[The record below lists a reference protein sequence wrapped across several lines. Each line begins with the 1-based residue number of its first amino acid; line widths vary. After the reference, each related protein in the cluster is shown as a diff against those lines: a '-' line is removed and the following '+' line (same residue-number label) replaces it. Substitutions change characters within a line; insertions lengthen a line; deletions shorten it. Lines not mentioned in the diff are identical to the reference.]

1 MLAVLGAVK
10 KGVPVRRAAL
20 EYGIPRTTLQ
30 DRHLGKVQHGTKP
43 GPAPYLTN
51 TEEAELSE
59 FIGQI
64 GYGKNGKQIKGIAE
78 SVAQTLKKSRISDGW
93 FRRFMDRQPHLRL
106 CKGDVT
112 ANVRM
117 DAMNNIETTSSF

>member
-1 MLAVLGAVK
+1 MLAALGAVK
-10 KGVPVRRAAL
+10 KGVPVRRVV
-20 EYGIPRTTLQ
+20 YGIPRTTLQ

-64 GYGKNGKQIKGIAE
+64 GYGKMENK
-78 SVAQTLKKSRISDGW
+78 
-93 FRRFMDRQPHLRL
+93 
-106 CKGDVT
+106 
-112 ANVRM
+112 
-117 DAMNNIETTSSF
+117 

>member
-1 MLAVLGAVK
+1 MK
-10 KGVPVRRAAL
+10 
-20 EYGIPRTTLQ
+20 
-30 DRHLGKVQHGTKP
+30 
-43 GPAPYLTN
+43 
-51 TEEAELSE
+51 LSE

-64 GYGKNGKQIKGIAE
+64 EYGKNGKQIKGIAE

-106 CKGDVT
+106 RKGDVT

-117 DAMNNIETTSSF
+117 HAMNNIEVLNNYFKLLKEVMDLMNSPGLI